1 MALETKTTSFQRLY
15 PGLAGVRS
23 VFSICHF
30 WGGHSFPEVPGG
42 TGRLPFI
49 GDFEQKLKGT
59 KSPLPTRQGFGFG
72 SPVLARDVPGEA
84 HS

>member
-30 WGGHSFPEVPGG
+30 WGGQASLKSRVGQGG
-42 TGRLPFI
+42 SLFRGFK
-49 GDFEQKLKGT
+49 QKLKVAEWL
-59 KSPLPTRQGFGFG
+59 LPPQGKGLGSAPWFGPECP
-72 SPVLARDVPGEA
+72 SL
-84 HS
+84 